1 MNAEMPAKVRKPWL
15 QGLTDAAPLLGGYIP
30 VAMSFGL
37 VAHQAGFT
45 SLEATLISLLI
56 YAGAS
61 QFLFVGM
68 VAAGSPLW
76 LVLGMTLLVN
86 ARHLVYAP
94 NLSPWLTH
102 SRWWPL
108 LMHGLTDQIFALAL
122 SRLPNMPAAQR
133 LPWFSSA
140 MLLAWGAWVGGTAL
154 GAVAGQE
161 LALRWPLFN
170 EVLPFA
176 LPALFLVLLAPRF
189 TSYLWGAALSL
200 STLLALALTAS
211 GLANIAVPLAAFLG
225 AALLML
231 LSTHSQTETQTND

>member
-1 MNAEMPAKVRKPWL
+1 M
-15 QGLTDAAPLLGGYIP
+15 G
-30 VAMSFGL
+30 
-37 VAHQAGFT
+37 
-45 SLEATLISLLI
+45 
-56 YAGAS
+56 
-61 QFLFVGM
+61 
-68 VAAGSPLW
+68 
-76 LVLGMTLLVN
+76 
-86 ARHLVYAP
+86 
-94 NLSPWLTH
+94 
-102 SRWWPL
+102 
-108 LMHGLTDQIFALAL
+108 
-122 SRLPNMPAAQR
+122 
-133 LPWFSSA
+133 
-140 MLLAWGAWVGGTAL
+140 GGTAL

-231 LSTHSQTETQTND
+231 LSTRSQTETQTND